1 MSAYLAVLHCLGEQ
15 EGEGGEADLLL
26 APGEGLVKDGGLR
39 PENGRNKVA
48 GVSVHTL
55 SYCHNKHKI
64 NFSATKFSNE
74 IFNIRWKTDVPP
86 QNTW

>member
-1 MSAYLAVLHCLGEQ
+1 MEIFFKNNNYNKKEKSILAHLAVLNCLGEQ

-55 SYCHNKHKI
+55 SYCHNKHQ
-64 NFSATKFSNE
+64 E
-74 IFNIRWKTDVPP
+74 
-86 QNTW
+86 

>member
-1 MSAYLAVLHCLGEQ
+1 MSIFAHLAVLHRLGEQ
-15 EGEGGEADLLL
+15 ESEGGQADLLL
-26 APGEGLVKDGGLR
+26 APGQRLVKDGGLR

-64 NFSATKFSNE
+64 SFL
-74 IFNIRWKTDVPP
+74 
-86 QNTW
+86 QQ